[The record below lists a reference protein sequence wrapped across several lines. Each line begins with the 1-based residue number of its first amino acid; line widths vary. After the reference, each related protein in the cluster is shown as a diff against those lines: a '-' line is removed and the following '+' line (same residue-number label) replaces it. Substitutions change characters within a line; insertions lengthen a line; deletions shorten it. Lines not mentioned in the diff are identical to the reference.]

1 MLVGWIPCSKS
12 GTRGSWRK
20 MTCIKFSLRMH
31 RIDLG
36 RSYNGKTFSTSRDN
50 INLVCSNLTHLQSSV
65 TENQFHSYTWLSSIC
80 VIRLQVPL
88 MDSLRPD
95 SPPQQKAPYPKLLCA
110 NNNQLYSHNEQQ
122 SFWNDPII
130 TLGENPRVQRRTVRV
145 HTLSWH
151 LSSREHSKCGADHH
165 WVGEFVVFEIGGEPN
180 YI

>member
-1 MLVGWIPCSKS
+1 MLAGWIPCSKS
-12 GTRGSWRK
+12 GTRRNWRK

-50 INLVCSNLTHLQSSV
+50 TNLVCSSLTHLQSSV
-65 TENQFHSYTWLSSIC
+65 IENQFHSFTWLQYIRF
-80 VIRLQVPL
+80 IRLQGPL

-95 SPPQQKAPYPKLLCA
+95 SPQQKALYPKLLRA

-122 SFWNDPII
+122 SFWNYPFL
-130 TLGENPRVQRRTVRV
+130 LGEKPCVQRPTVHV
-145 HTLSWH
+145 HTLVWH
-151 LSSREHSKCGADHH
+151 LSSREHSKCGTDHH
-165 WVGEFVVFEIGGEPN
+165 WVEEFVVFETEGEPN